1 MADDPVRSARS
12 GSETDGPDHTAPGA
26 DPDPGTR
33 TGTGTGAETET
44 GSGTETDTGTEA
56 GSRDV
61 VVPLRLYKTVTVF
74 STLFAIVFVLGGF
87 ILLDVATDRAT
98 ADVSEIDPVV
108 AIVGLAGIVGGAAVY
123 AFSTRFRAEG
133 MGKSKDESDEPSN
146 NG

>member
-1 MADDPVRSARS
+1 MAEDPARA
-12 GSETDGPDHTAPGA
+12 GPAGDGPNDPDGAGAGESTAAPG
-26 DPDPGTR
+26 
-33 TGTGTGAETET
+33 
-44 GSGTETDTGTEA
+44 GSDAGTESDGTT

-74 STLFAIVFVLGGF
+74 STLFAVAFVLLGF
-87 ILLDVATDRAT
+87 VLLDAATDRAT
-98 ADVSEIDPVV
+98 AEVSEIDPVL

-133 MGKSKDESDEPSN
+133 MGKSKDESDEASD